1 MKPNS
6 HKAWNIRRLD
16 VRAFAEAEA
25 HWHETRSITDLER
38 LSQECGEKNAKLP
51 EVFWE
56 ARGEMRPGTAGALHV
71 WLHLR
76 ASTCIPLTCQRCLG
90 VVEIPLGVDRWFRFV
105 VDESTAES
113 QDDDSEE
120 DVLSMEPRPNLLAL
134 LEDELLMALPLVPM
148 HETCPQTLGNPAREI
163 EAALTEPVATRP
175 FSVLSKLKS

>member
-6 HKAWNIRRLD
+6 LKAWNIRRLD

-38 LSQECGEKNAKLP
+38 LAQECGEKNAKLP

-56 ARGEMRPGTAGALHV
+56 ARGEMRPGTGGTFHV
-71 WLHLR
+71 WLHFR
-76 ASTCIPLTCQRCLG
+76 ASTCVPLTCQRCLG
-90 VVEIPLGVDRWFRFV
+90 VVEMPLVVDRWFRFV
-105 VDESTAES
+105 ADESTAES

-120 DVLSMEPRPNLLAL
+120 DVLSMEPRPDLLTL

-148 HETCPQTLGNPAREI
+148 HEACPETPGTSAGE
-163 EAALTEPVATRP
+163 TEVDATVPVATHP
-175 FSVLSKLKS
+175 FSVLSTLKS